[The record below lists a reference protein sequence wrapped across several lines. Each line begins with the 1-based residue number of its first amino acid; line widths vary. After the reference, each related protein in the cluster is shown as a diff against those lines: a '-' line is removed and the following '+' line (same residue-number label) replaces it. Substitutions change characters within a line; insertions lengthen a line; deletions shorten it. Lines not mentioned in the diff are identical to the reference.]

1 LRIIAINQSE
11 NSFERIIKFL
21 VLAFI
26 LLIKIKK
33 IIMSKFID
41 YLRTKTFRKNLI
53 IAAGSILFFLIIIFY
68 SLGFYTHHGEG
79 LPVPKL
85 KGLSIEKAIELL
97 EEKGLRYQINDSIY
111 LIDQPPGMVVE
122 QDPDPNTN
130 VKSNRTI
137 YLIITRDAPNIK
149 FPDIQG
155 RTFLEVRSILNNYQL
170 KVGDTTYRS
179 DVAKDVILEALFGG
193 NIITKGQS
201 IPKGSSINL
210 VLGDGLGASEVD
222 IPNLLGL
229 DLSEARMALLG
240 SSLTLGTVSL
250 EGVRDTANARVIKQ
264 FPAISDT
271 LNKVSIGTPI
281 DVVLGGAN

>member
-1 LRIIAINQSE
+1 
-11 NSFERIIKFL
+11 
-21 VLAFI
+21 
-26 LLIKIKK
+26 
-33 IIMSKFID
+33 MSKFIN

-53 IAAGSILFFLIIIFY
+53 IAAGSILAFLIFLFY

-79 LPVPKL
+79 MPVPKL
-85 KGLSIEKAIELL
+85 KGLKIDKAVELL
-97 EEKGLRYQINDSIY
+97 EEQGLRYQINDSIY
-111 LIDQPPGMVVE
+111 LIDQAPGVVVE

-149 FPDIQG
+149 FPDIEG

-179 DVAKDVILEALFGG
+179 DVARDVILEAQFGG
-193 NIITKGQS
+193 NLIMKGQS

-229 DLSEARMALLG
+229 NLNEARMALLG
-240 SSLTLGTVSL
+240 SSLTLGKVGF
-250 EGVRDTANARVIKQ
+250 EGTADTINAKVIKQ

-281 DVVLGGAN
+281 DVILSGGN

>member
-1 LRIIAINQSE
+1 
-11 NSFERIIKFL
+11 
-21 VLAFI
+21 
-26 LLIKIKK
+26 
-33 IIMSKFID
+33 MSKFID

-53 IAAGSILFFLIIIFY
+53 IATGSILLFLIVIFY

-85 KGLSIEKAIELL
+85 KGLTIEKAVELL
-97 EEKGLRYQINDSIY
+97 EEKGLRYQINDSIF
-111 LIDQPPGMVVE
+111 LIDQPPGVVVE

-130 VKSNRTI
+130 VKTNRTI

-170 KVGDTTYRS
+170 KVGDTTYKS
-179 DVAKDVILEALFGG
+179 DVARDVILEALFGG
-193 NIITKGQS
+193 NRISKGQS

-222 IPNLLGL
+222 LPNLLGL
-229 DLSEARMALLG
+229 DLNEAKMALLG
-240 SSLTLGTVSL
+240 SSLKLGIISF
-250 EGVRDTANARVIKQ
+250 EGRADTINTIVIKQ

-271 LNKVSIGTPI
+271 LSKVSIGTPI
-281 DVVLGGAN
+281 DIVLGGGN